1 MLIFEKQNSDIRELI
16 TESRFYLHK
25 IVDTANY
32 CFTPIGYLL
41 LFFLALSAIRLNA

>member
-25 IVDTANY
+25 IVDTAN